1 MIVQVKCLVEA
12 SPVVAL
18 DAIGRYEGPTG
29 VTAVS
34 ACDIYAFA
42 DDRVVTITSY
52 AVEVDPGDPSP
63 GTADRRD
70 RVETVDDA

>member
-1 MIVQVKCLVEA
+1 MTAAPRTGPHPAKPNA
-12 SPVVAL
+12 DHGPPRH
-18 DAIGRYEGPTG
+18 DNGR
-29 VTAVS
+29 
-34 ACDIYAFA
+34 DAFA